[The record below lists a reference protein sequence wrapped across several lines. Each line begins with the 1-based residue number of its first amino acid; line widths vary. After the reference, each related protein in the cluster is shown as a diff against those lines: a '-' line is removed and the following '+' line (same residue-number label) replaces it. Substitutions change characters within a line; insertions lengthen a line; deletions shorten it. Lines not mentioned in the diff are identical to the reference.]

1 MIPREKIDEI
11 IERASIVE
19 VISEYLPLKR
29 RGVNHVALCPFHAEK
44 TPSFTVNEEKR
55 LFYCFGCHTGGSVIT
70 FLMRQEGVDFTE
82 AVRTLARRYGIELK
96 EYGTARDRQRESL
109 LRALALS
116 EHFYHEMLKAREG
129 RRARQYLKGRGIG
142 EEAIERFRIG
152 YAPAGAERLCRY
164 LEKNG
169 MSPTILERTGF
180 IKKKNGRHYPIFVN
194 RIIFPIRDVR
204 GRTVGFGGRV
214 MDDGEPKYL
223 NSSDSELFRKG
234 SILYGLGEAKESIR
248 KNKRVFV
255 VEGYF
260 DLITLHMAGLEETV
274 ATMGTALTQNHIRTL
289 RTYTTSIYTLFDGD
303 EAGCRAAIRGLATF
317 IDEDVI
323 PRVVLID
330 GTDPDEFVRKHGVQ
344 RLLEKAESGMELFEF
359 FLAETEKRFRL
370 DAADGKAQYLKEV
383 MPYLKAVKDPVKREH
398 YVSVVASRL
407 GVSPQAVYDALKS
420 RDGRKRGQVE
430 KAPGYDLT
438 ELTILRV
445 ILKRP
450 ELYDSR
456 VEEALGCFR
465 DPLLKGVAEVVKK
478 GFNGMTV
485 RESSA
490 LAELTDDGRIKAFIT
505 EAVLREEDG
514 FIEEPERMLRD
525 SVEKI
530 LRRDMMRP
538 SLNPEVLEFVRRLED
553 SGKEEMAEE
562 ILKRLGINRKQLERG
577 R

>member
-29 RGVNHVALCPFHAEK
+29 RGANHVALCPFHAEK
-44 TPSFTVNEEKR
+44 TPSFTVNEDKR
-55 LFYCFGCHTGGSVIT
+55 LFYCFGCQAGGSVIT
-70 FLMRQEGVDFTE
+70 FLMKQEGVGFTD
-82 AVRTLARRYGIELK
+82 AVRILARRYGIELK
-96 EYGTARDRQRESL
+96 EYGTARDRQREVL

-116 EHFYHEMLKAREG
+116 EHFYHEALKAREG
-129 RRARQYLKGRGIG
+129 RRAREYLEGRGIG
-142 EEAIERFRIG
+142 EEAIDRFRIG
-152 YAPAGAERLCRY
+152 YAPAGAERLCGY
-164 LEKNG
+164 LKKNG
-169 MSPTILERTGF
+169 MSSTILEKTGF
-180 IKKKNGRHYPIFVN
+180 IKNRNGRHYSIFVN

-204 GRTVGFGGRV
+204 GRTVGFGGRII
-214 MDDGEPKYL
+214 DGGEPKYL
-223 NSSDSELFRKG
+223 NSSDSEFFRKG
-234 SILYGLGEAKESIR
+234 NILYGLYEAKEAIR
-248 KNKRVFV
+248 RNQRVFV

-260 DLITLHMAGLEETV
+260 DLITLHMAGLKETV

-303 EAGCRAAIRGLATF
+303 EAGCRAALRGLATF

-330 GTDPDEFVRKHGVQ
+330 GTDPDEFVRKHGTQ
-344 RLLEKAESGMELFEF
+344 RLLEKVDSGMELFEF
-359 FLAETEKRFRL
+359 FLTETEKRFRL

-383 MPYLKAVKDPVKREH
+383 VPHLKAMKDPVKREH
-398 YVSVVASRL
+398 YMSGVASRL

-420 RDGRKRGQVE
+420 KDGRKRGQAE
-430 KAPGYDLT
+430 KTRGYDLT
-438 ELTILRV
+438 ELTILKV

-450 ELYDSR
+450 ELYDGR
-456 VEEALGCFR
+456 VEEALGCFK

-478 GFNGMTV
+478 GFNDRTV

-490 LAELTDDGRIKAFIT
+490 LAELADDDRIKAFIT
-505 EAVLREEDG
+505 EAVLREDDG
-514 FIEEPERMLRD
+514 FMEEPERMLQD

-538 SLNPEVLEFVRRLED
+538 SLNPGVIELVKRLED
-553 SGKEEMAEE
+553 GGKEEMAEE